1 MKKNWIAALLVCAL
15 LAGCG
20 AKQPEAPQ
28 PAAGLPGE
36 APVSAQSAEPPVEP
50 AEPETPVE
58 RDVPET
64 VEVLDLRVDE
74 RYAFDEVDGG
84 WAEVRHPVYE
94 LGCLT
99 SDGETVLPDNSD
111 ALNGALGRINDALLL
126 DAKAAWQSFGTAS
139 DEQTLYDRTDAF
151 VTRADSV
158 AVSFYEQ
165 KDRIRDE
172 KWGYR
177 EVNFRSHNLDARTG
191 EELSFA
197 DVFRDTNA
205 LPKLLLEAFAAE
217 YPDCAF
223 HDNAEERIRQCVE
236 SGSGDLCFAL
246 GYGFVHVFANEY
258 IISGEPW
265 GHHITLSYS
274 RYPDLVYAF
283 CDTAPERWIMPMDYG
298 VTYWLGGTGWRM
310 DCAEIPE
317 SDDVLWSVTATSA
330 PDASCEEEFYGYAP
344 VCYLANT
351 GEYGFLYLD
360 VPAGDVSAHTNVYE
374 LTDAGAVKYI
384 QEPLALAIRS
394 DSPLDPDWLLMSL
407 DLAVSEYPLL
417 MVPHAA
423 YRLRENGLPEM
434 IGGVYDL
441 DGPWVRLREGG
452 RFNPDNRENAAVS
465 GGMWT
470 LIAGQRMRPYQTD
483 LNTFLD
489 FVTDD
494 WRVVRFAITH
504 FGYGMTLDDSA
515 PDELFEPDEAA
526 G

>member
-1 MKKNWIAALLVCAL
+1 
-15 LAGCG
+15 
-20 AKQPEAPQ
+20 
-28 PAAGLPGE
+28 
-36 APVSAQSAEPPVEP
+36 
-50 AEPETPVE
+50 
-58 RDVPET
+58 
-64 VEVLDLRVDE
+64 
-74 RYAFDEVDGG
+74 
-84 WAEVRHPVYE
+84 
-94 LGCLT
+94 
-99 SDGETVLPDNSD
+99 
-111 ALNGALGRINDALLL
+111 
-126 DAKAAWQSFGTAS
+126 
-139 DEQTLYDRTDAF
+139 
-151 VTRADSV
+151 
-158 AVSFYEQ
+158 
-165 KDRIRDE
+165 
-172 KWGYR
+172 
-177 EVNFRSHNLDARTG
+177 
-191 EELSFA
+191 
-197 DVFRDTNA
+197 
-205 LPKLLLEAFAAE
+205 
-217 YPDCAF
+217 
-223 HDNAEERIRQCVE
+223 
-236 SGSGDLCFAL
+236 
-246 GYGFVHVFANEY
+246 
-258 IISGEPW
+258 
-265 GHHITLSYS
+265 
-274 RYPDLVYAF
+274 
-283 CDTAPERWIMPMDYG
+283 MDYG

-452 RFNPDNRENAAVS
+452 RFNPDSRENAAVS